1 MAHEKHEVHLKE
13 EERKK
18 LLAIISK
25 GRNKAV
31 VIQRTHI
38 LLKVD
43 EGKADAE
50 ISQMLYVS
58 EQTIRRT
65 RLRFAEAGLQ
75 AALEDKPH
83 PAQGSELGEKE
94 EAHISDGQDLG
105 DVIVPRPARSTHIP
119 SQPSPERGKVGRE
132 FFSSVCL
139 DQPPKIGDLAV
150 KIASICYARP
160 TTEQESHQYLHHLFR
175 DSIGGAID
183 GPGWNRE
190 VKWAGDRT

>member
-1 MAHEKHEVHLKE
+1 MVNEKHKVHLKE

-31 VIQRTHI
+31 VIQRAHI

-43 EGKADAE
+43 EGKADAG

-65 RLRFAEAGLQ
+65 RLRFAQEGLQ

-83 PAQGSELGEKE
+83 PARGSELGEKE
-94 EAHISDGQDLG
+94 EAHIIALACSEPPAGQARWTLELLTQEVLKDG
-105 DVIVPRPARSTHIP
+105 IVTHI
-119 SQPSPERGKVGRE
+119 SPETVRLLLTLALAGSAREKQTPTLAGKKLVHSRSHASVHSTDGA
-132 FFSSVCL
+132 SSGTV
-139 DQPPKIGDLAV
+139 PATV
-150 KIASICYARP
+150 
-160 TTEQESHQYLHHLFR
+160 
-175 DSIGGAID
+175 
-183 GPGWNRE
+183 
-190 VKWAGDRT
+190 